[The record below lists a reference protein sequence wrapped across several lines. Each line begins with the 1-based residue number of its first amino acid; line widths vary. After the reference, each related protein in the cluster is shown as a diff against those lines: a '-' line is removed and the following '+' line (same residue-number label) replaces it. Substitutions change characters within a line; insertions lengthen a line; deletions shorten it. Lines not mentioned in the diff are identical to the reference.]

1 MQLLWKFEFKTT
13 DLRSNVS
20 VTSQLL
26 NYQFLSSISNS
37 STLRRLNGYDHFLD
51 CIDLRY
57 NEEELYIKS
66 IRNYP
71 KFERK
76 NFRTFFF
83 TQ

>member
-1 MQLLWKFEFKTT
+1 ML
-13 DLRSNVS
+13 D
-20 VTSQLL
+20 
-26 NYQFLSSISNS
+26 
-37 STLRRLNGYDHFLD
+37 GYDHFLD

-83 TQ
+83 TQWLLIGYQTMS